1 MEVYRP
7 VQARLTSPCCD
18 LLHAIPFALP
28 TKSRNSYFLTLKYAS
43 QANGRNWNFLKMLE
57 TWIFIVGKIVGF
69 FVFRHVER
77 SFAGKIVEIW
87 VFVWII
93 GRFPFWNI
101 EKFFQKKKKK
111 NVRNLNFY
119 IQGKRRNLHF
129 VILKS
134 VSPGNSKNLGFDI
147 NFRNIEKW
155 E

>member
-57 TWIFIVGKIVGF
+57 TWIFIVGKIVEF

-111 NVRNLNFY
+111 KRMLEIWIFTYREKGEIYILLYWNLFH
-119 IQGKRRNLHF
+119 QGTVK
-129 VILKS
+129 IW
-134 VSPGNSKNLGFDI
+134 VSI
-147 NFRNIEKW
+147 
-155 E
+155 